1 LDTNLRGTIKNHLR
15 NLNNLNKKKI
25 QSNEM
30 HHIMVVILT
39 NHSEAIEAAEVRTEV
54 NEEELR
60 LEMMTLS
67 NSTTKLQI
75 NVAITK
81 TGRKSMSERMTV
93 CIQV

>member
-1 LDTNLRGTIKNHLR
+1 MI
-15 NLNNLNKKKI
+15 KKKI
-25 QSNEM
+25 QTNVM
-30 HHIMVVILT
+30 YHIIIVILI
-39 NHSEAIEAAEVRTEV
+39 NHLKAIEAAGVRIEA

-60 LEMMTLS
+60 LYMMTPI
-67 NSTTKLQI
+67 NSTTKRQI